1 MAREKTEKV
10 VFTFHTTTMAMRME
24 QCAKDSGCQGRLI
37 PVPRQI
43 SAGCGMAFCAP
54 AADRIR
60 LVFPFYWMVITA
72 FKTQKESMIFFYKAI
87 LRWNVK
93 AGGKDGREL

>member
-24 QCAKDSGCQGRLI
+24 QCVKDAGCPGRLI

-43 SAGCGMAFCAP
+43 SAGCGMAWSAP
-54 AADRIR
+54 AGDRETLETLIR
-60 LVFPFYWMVITA
+60 
-72 FKTQKESMIFFYKAI
+72 E
-87 LRWNVK
+87 
-93 AGGKDGREL
+93 AGIETEGTYNLFL

>member
-24 QCAKDSGCQGRLI
+24 QCVKDAGCPGRLI

-43 SAGCGMAFCAP
+43 SAGCGMALCAP
-54 AADRIR
+54 AADRVR
-60 LVFPFYWMVITA
+60 LVSLSQENGIETA
-72 FKTQKESMIFFYKAI
+72 GIHDLF
-87 LRWNVK
+87 L
-93 AGGKDGREL
+93 

>member
-24 QCAKDSGCQGRLI
+24 QCVKDAGCPGRLI

-54 AADRIR
+54 AADRAR
-60 LVFPFYWMVITA
+60 L
-72 FKTQKESMIFFYKAI
+72 ESLIQENGIETMIFFYKAI

>member
-24 QCAKDSGCQGRLI
+24 PCAKDSGCQGRLI

-60 LVFPFYWMVITA
+60 LETLIQENGIETEGIHDLF
-72 FKTQKESMIFFYKAI
+72 
-87 LRWNVK
+87 L
-93 AGGKDGREL
+93 

>member
-24 QCAKDSGCQGRLI
+24 QCAKDAGSPGRLI

-43 SAGCGMAFCAP
+43 SAGCGMAWSAP

-60 LVFPFYWMVITA
+60 LETLIQENGIETEGIHDLF
-72 FKTQKESMIFFYKAI
+72 
-87 LRWNVK
+87 L
-93 AGGKDGREL
+93 

>member
-24 QCAKDSGCQGRLI
+24 QCVKDAGSPGRLI

-43 SAGCGMAFCAP
+43 SAGCGMAWSAP
-54 AADRIR
+54 VAERPG
-60 LVFPFYWMVITA
+60 L
-72 FKTQKESMIFFYKAI
+72 ESLIQENGIETEGIHNLF
-87 LRWNVK
+87 L
-93 AGGKDGREL
+93 

>member
-60 LVFPFYWMVITA
+60 LETLIQENGIETEGIHDLCLYSYFTLER
-72 FKTQKESMIFFYKAI
+72 K
-87 LRWNVK
+87 
-93 AGGKDGREL
+93 GRR